1 MLRAQARASF
11 RVCLL
16 DKRGSPFLTPRVQTA
31 SISSSRRQKNP
42 FASPP
47 SSTATTIALTTSRS
61 MSTTHFGEST
71 VRPEPDKVVQDIA
84 DYVHDY
90 KIDSDLAWET
100 ARLCL
105 VDTIG
110 CGLEGLRVSPE
121 CRNLLGPVVEGT
133 IVPNGESVLH
143 SLLIAKLAP
152 LILRIQE
159 LRSPG
164 LTTSSTRFEERSTSG
179 PSSVGS
185 TLTTASLL
193 QNVRVSLTVPSVSL
207 APTPTEMTTTPLLLK
222 GATRLTISVP
232 SSPLRTTWLARASA
246 SPSRTSSSA

>member
-11 RVCLL
+11 RVRLS

-31 SISSSRRQKNP
+31 SISSSRPQKNL

-47 SSTATTIALTTSRS
+47 SPSASTIALTTSRS

-71 VRPEPDKVVQDIA
+71 VRPEPDQVVQGIA

-105 VDTIG
+105 IDTIG

-143 SLLIAKLAP
+143 LLLIAKSAP

-159 LRSPG
+159 LRSLG
-164 LTTSSTRFEERSTSG
+164 LTTNSTRFEERSTLG
-179 PSSVGS
+179 PSSVGL

-193 QNVRVSLTVPSVSL
+193 QNVRVLPSVSL
-207 APTPTEMTTTPLLLK
+207 VPTHTEMTTTPLLLK
-222 GATRLTISVP
+222 GATRPTISVP
-232 SSPLRTTWLARASA
+232 SSPSRTTWHARASA
-246 SPSRTSSSA
+246 SQSRTSSSA

>member
-1 MLRAQARASF
+1 MLRAQVRASF
-11 RVCLL
+11 RLRVL
-16 DKRGSPFLTPRVQTA
+16 DKRGSPFLTSRVKTA
-31 SISSSRRQKNP
+31 SISSQRQKILI
-42 FASPP
+42 ASPP
-47 SSTATTIALTTSRS
+47 SSTTTTAIPLTTARS
-61 MSTTHFGEST
+61 MSTAHFGEST

-105 VDTIG
+105 IDTIG
-110 CGLEGLRVSPE
+110 CGLEGLRFPE

-133 IVPNGESVLH
+133 IVPNGSSVLH
-143 SLLIAKLAP
+143 DYPLLIAKSAP

-179 PSSVGS
+179 LSSVGS

-193 QNVRVSLTVPSVSL
+193 QNVCVL
-207 APTPTEMTTTPLLLK
+207 PTLCLPRPN
-222 GATRLTISVP
+222 SY
-232 SSPLRTTWLARASA
+232 
-246 SPSRTSSSA
+246 

>member
-11 RVCLL
+11 RVRLL

-31 SISSSRRQKNP
+31 SISSSLRQKNLI
-42 FASPP
+42 ASPP
-47 SSTATTIALTTSRS
+47 SSTTTTTIALSTSRS

-84 DYVHDY
+84 DYVHDH

-105 VDTIG
+105 IDTIG

-133 IVPNGESVLH
+133 TVPNGESVLQFTAYRQVGPTHPPH
-143 SLLIAKLAP
+143 SGTKVPGTNYQLDPIRGAFNIGTIIRWLDFNDCFLAAECTC
-152 LILRIQE
+152 I
-159 LRSPG
+159 
-164 LTTSSTRFEERSTSG
+164 TY
-179 PSSVGS
+179 
-185 TLTTASLL
+185 
-193 QNVRVSLTVPSVSL
+193 
-207 APTPTEMTTTPLLLK
+207 PLL
-222 GATRLTISVP
+222 P
-232 SSPLRTTWLARASA
+232 SP
-246 SPSRTSSSA
+246 